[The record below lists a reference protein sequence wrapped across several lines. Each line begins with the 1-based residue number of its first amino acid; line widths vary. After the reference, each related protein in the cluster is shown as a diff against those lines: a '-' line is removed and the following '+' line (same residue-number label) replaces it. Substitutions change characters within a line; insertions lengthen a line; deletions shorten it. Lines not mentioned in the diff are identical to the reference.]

1 MQTVFLEFRLLNIR
15 TVLNCGCSFSLLCY
29 ICHMAKKRRLSGSSV
44 AISVSLVLFVMGLF
58 ISLLYNADKLT
69 TYLQENVLMILYF
82 EGEVS
87 ETVLNERADSIAS
100 LDFVRSAKAI
110 TADEAAMEYREV
122 IEKDFVDILGNNP
135 LPASIEVQLVA
146 GAINEGAGELIQ
158 RFSSIPGLDDVQFQ
172 EDLADDIEKN
182 KKIAATVLL
191 SLAILLLIVSLV
203 LINNTIRLDVY
214 ARRFVVK
221 SMQLVGAT
229 EWFIIRPFVV
239 KALWLT
245 AVSSV
250 IAFCLVLLVNTGIT
264 RLIET
269 QFFEVQH
276 IFKPST
282 TMYLILFGLLV
293 VTGLLIVLP
302 SAYFATKKYLR
313 LRIDDLY

>member
-1 MQTVFLEFRLLNIR
+1 
-15 TVLNCGCSFSLLCY
+15 
-29 ICHMAKKRRLSGSSV
+29 MAKKRRLSGSSV

-146 GAINEGAGELIQ
+146 GAINEGAGELRQ

-282 TMYLILFGLLV
+282 TVYLILFGLLV

>member
-1 MQTVFLEFRLLNIR
+1 
-15 TVLNCGCSFSLLCY
+15 
-29 ICHMAKKRRLSGSSV
+29 MAKKRRLSGSSV

-69 TYLQENVLMILYF
+69 THLQENVLMILYF

-122 IEKDFVDILGNNP
+122 IEKDFVDLLGNNP

-146 GAINEGAGELIQ
+146 GAINEGAGELTQ

-282 TMYLILFGLLV
+282 TVYLILFGLLV

>member
-1 MQTVFLEFRLLNIR
+1 
-15 TVLNCGCSFSLLCY
+15 
-29 ICHMAKKRRLSGSSV
+29 MAKKRRLSGSSV

-122 IEKDFVDILGNNP
+122 IEKDFVDLLGNNP

-146 GAINEGAGELIQ
+146 GAINEGAGELTQ

-282 TMYLILFGLLV
+282 TVYLILFGLLV